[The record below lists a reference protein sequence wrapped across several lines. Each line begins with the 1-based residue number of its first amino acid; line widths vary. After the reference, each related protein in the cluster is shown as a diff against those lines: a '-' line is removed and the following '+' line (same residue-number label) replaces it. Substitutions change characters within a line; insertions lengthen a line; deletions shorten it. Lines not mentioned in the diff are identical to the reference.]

1 MKGFHGEV
9 ILPDDEGYDEVR
21 KVFNGMVDR
30 RPMLIAR
37 CLDTRDVVRCV
48 RFARDHD
55 MLVSVRGGG
64 HSVADAMARDGGLM
78 IDLSLTKG
86 VTMDTVNR
94 VAKAQPGLRL
104 GEFIVERL
112 RAGDG
117 GDVESVR

>member
-37 CLDTRDVVRCV
+37 CLDTRDV
-48 RFARDHD
+48 
-55 MLVSVRGGG
+55 VSVRGGG